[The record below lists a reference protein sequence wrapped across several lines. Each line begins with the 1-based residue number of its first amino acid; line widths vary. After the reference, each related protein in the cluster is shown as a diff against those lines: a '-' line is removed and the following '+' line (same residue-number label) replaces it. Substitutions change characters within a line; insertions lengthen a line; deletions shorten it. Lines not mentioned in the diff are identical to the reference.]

1 VFVRV
6 LYCTVP
12 GTRVYRVQYC
22 VSSCWQRFC
31 NYRTTIFYTTATGT
45 VLVENFDSDTNEMFA
60 AFSINATDLSGPGGD
75 PVPGTVP
82 GTVPARAPGPRW
94 LPTHLYHRSLLGSD
108 GLPTVLYT
116 LYNKQTNKEYS

>member
-1 VFVRV
+1 
-6 LYCTVP
+6 
-12 GTRVYRVQYC
+12 
-22 VSSCWQRFC
+22 
-31 NYRTTIFYTTATGT
+31 
-45 VLVENFDSDTNEMFA
+45 MFA

-116 LYNKQTNKEYS
+116 LYRARGYCSVVYPVD

>member
-1 VFVRV
+1 MFVRV

-12 GTRVYRVQYC
+12 GTRVYRVLCVQLLATFLQLSYDDILHNGYGYC
-22 VSSCWQRFC
+22 F
-31 NYRTTIFYTTATGT
+31 
-45 VLVENFDSDTNEMFA
+45 VENFDSDTNEMFA

-108 GLPTVLYT
+108 GLPTVLYCIHCT
-116 LYNKQTNKEYS
+116 GPGGTVV